1 MFINFSNHP
10 SDRWSE
16 EQRFAAVELGGKIVD
31 VPFPNIEPTA
41 LLDDVKRL
49 ALVYFDKIVDDNQDE
64 NYVIHVAGEM
74 TFVYRF
80 VSLCQSAGVLCVAA
94 TTERVVAE
102 NPDGSK
108 TSTFRFV
115 KFRPYF

>member
-10 SDRWSE
+10 SDRWSA
-16 EQRFAAVELGGKIVD
+16 EQRDAAVELGGNIVD
-31 VPFPNIEPTA
+31 VPFPNIDPA
-41 LLDDVKRL
+41 SSLDDVKRTAL
-49 ALVYFDKIVDDNQDE
+49 AYLDKIVNDTSEE

-74 TFVYRF
+74 TFVYCF

-94 TTERVVAE
+94 TTERVVEE

-108 TSTFRFV
+108 TSKFRFV